1 MFFYL
6 IGIKG
11 SGMSS
16 LAGLLQDDNYEVR
29 GYDVTKE
36 IYTQKELI
44 KRHIIIDDD
53 LSYLNKNND
62 LLAIVGHS
70 FISKCKEYLSKM
82 QIPYLEYNEFIDFY
96 LNHNKLVSIAG
107 SHGKTTL
114 TSMLSQGYEYCSF
127 LSGDSTSRKN
137 EDEDFIFLESCEYQN
152 HYLKYHPRFI
162 IITNIDYDHIDY
174 FKTKDDYYNSFKE
187 FADKANV
194 GLVEYNASK
203 IIANPYFFSFGINP
217 NADFYAKDY
226 KIDKNG
232 IKGKLYFQGH
242 YLTSFSFHQMFGLPL
257 LMDVI
262 ATLAFYY
269 LQNIDLEV
277 VKRNLL
283 KFKMSKKRFNITK
296 INNHILID
304 DYAHHPQQIEENF
317 KTIETLKNNRKTIA
331 VFKPD
336 RVSRFIYFKKEIINA
351 LENFDMSFILDFPD
365 KSNADLLKF
374 NNSKVI
380 YLENEKEIIKYL
392 NKEDNYIVIFMSS
405 KNLNNIEEVVKS
417 HLKES

>member
-1 MFFYL
+1 MKIYL

-16 LAGLLQDDNYEVR
+16 LSGLLQDDNYDVR
-29 GYDVTKE
+29 GYDVDKE

-44 KRHIIIDDD
+44 KRHIIIDYD
-53 LSYLNKNND
+53 LSYLD
-62 LLAIVGHS
+62 EHSDVLVIVGHS
-70 FISKCKEYLSKM
+70 FISKFKEYLYKKR
-82 QIPYLEYNEFIDFY
+82 IPYLEYNEFIDFY

-114 TSMLSQGYEYCSF
+114 TSMLSQGYEYSSF

-162 IITNIDYDHIDY
+162 IITNIDYDHVDY
-174 FKTKDDYYNSFKE
+174 FKTIDDYYNSFKE
-187 FADKANV
+187 FANKANV
-194 GLVEYNASK
+194 GLVEYKASK
-203 IIANPYFFSFGINP
+203 IISNPYFFTFGINSK
-217 NADFYAKDY
+217 ADFYAKDY
-226 KIDKNG
+226 NVDKNG

-242 YLTSFSFHQMFGLPL
+242 YLTSFSFHQMYGFPL

-262 ATLAFYY
+262 ATLSFYY
-269 LQNIDLEV
+269 LQNIDLEII
-277 VKRNLL
+277 KRNLL
-283 KFKMSKKRFNITK
+283 NFKMSKKRFNIIK

-304 DYAHHPQQIEENF
+304 DYAHHPQQIEENY
-317 KTIETLKNNRKTIA
+317 KTIETIKENRKTVA

-336 RVSRFIYFKKEIINA
+336 RVSRFIYFKEKIINA
-351 LENFDMSFILDFPD
+351 LEKFDMSFILDFPD
-365 KSNADLLKF
+365 KTNTELF
-374 NNSKVI
+374 NIDNSKVI
-380 YLENEKEIIKYL
+380 YLKNEEEITKYL
-392 NKEDNYIVIFMSS
+392 DKKHDYIVLFMSS
-405 KNLNNIEEVVKS
+405 KNLNNIEEVTKS